1 MSLVLQ
7 KLTLMRFQAAGWLRQ
22 SPLWK
27 IFNPLRHWRPYSV
40 LLQWGTELSVLLLT
54 LLFVMAPFVATTY
67 IGLLELAGV
76 GLWLALTLSEDAPQP
91 HKISPIHS
99 LLALYWL
106 WAGIAT
112 VLSPVPRE
120 ALNGLVELTLYLG
133 VFVLIERT
141 VRSIRWRNWLIAVYL
156 LTATFVTLYGLRQWF
171 FGADA
176 LATWVDPDSSL
187 ANTTRVYS
195 YLDNPNLLA
204 AYLLPAIPFSLS
216 AIFAW
221 SHWGP
226 KLLAVA
232 MFVANT
238 ICLVL
243 TFSRGGWLALVVTLT
258 LAGLLL
264 LYWMLPQLPKFWQ
277 RWAFPLLLGGGTA
290 VIALAILFVEP
301 VRDRFLSVFASR
313 GDSSNNFRI
322 NVWESVQQMIRDRPL
337 TGIGPG
343 HDAFNKIYPLYQRP
357 KFSALSAYS
366 IYLEHLVEFGIFGF
380 LVFVGLLIALYQQG
394 WIHVK
399 RLRQVKSPQGFWLI
413 AALAGMGGL
422 LVHGTVDTVWYRPQV
437 LTLWWLMAA
446 IVTSYFIPAQ
456 DPQKAS
462 VTRSPDV

>member
-1 MSLVLQ
+1 
-7 KLTLMRFQAAGWLRQ
+7 
-22 SPLWK
+22 
-27 IFNPLRHWRPYSV
+27 
-40 LLQWGTELSVLLLT
+40 LSVLLLT
-54 LLFVMAPFVATTY
+54 LLFGIAPFVATTY
-67 IGLLELAGV
+67 IGLLEVAGV
-76 GLWLALTLSEDAPQP
+76 GLWLVLTLSEDAPQP
-91 HKISPIHS
+91 HKISPVHG

-106 WAGIAT
+106 WAGIT
-112 VLSPVPRE
+112 TLLSPVPRE
-120 ALNGLVELTLYLG
+120 ALNGLIELTLYLG

-141 VRSIRWRNWLIAVYL
+141 VRSTRWRNWLIMVYL
-156 LTATFVTLYGLRQWF
+156 LTASFVTLYGLRQWF

-204 AYLLPAIPFSLS
+204 AYLLPAIPFSLC

-221 SHWGP
+221 AHWGP
-226 KLLAVA
+226 KLLAIA
-232 MFVANT
+232 MFLANT

-243 TFSRGGWLALVVTLT
+243 TFSRGGWMALVAALAV
-258 LAGLLL
+258 AGLLL

-290 VIALAILFVEP
+290 VIVLAVLLVEP
-301 VRDRFLSVFASR
+301 VRDRFVSVFASR

-380 LVFVGLLIALYQQG
+380 LCFVGLLVALYQQG
-394 WIHVK
+394 WAHIK
-399 RLRQVKSPQGFWLI
+399 RLRQVQAPQGFWLI

-422 LVHGTVDTVWYRPQV
+422 LIHGTVDTVWYRPQV
-437 LTLWWLMAA
+437 FTLWWLMAA
-446 IVTSYFIPAQ
+446 IVTSYFVPAQ
-456 DPQKAS
+456 EQ
-462 VTRSPDV
+462 